1 VTTPADELR
10 EIDQALRLVASQR
23 LAAAS
28 ALQRW
33 MGISFRRATELL
45 DELHRQ
51 GWVGPA
57 NGSAARALHAQYC
70 QQCGRVGRQGFQVY
84 PSGDFGGPPLT
95 VCVNKNACR
104 KRRPKPLRDD
114 A

>member
-1 VTTPADELR
+1 MTQPDTER
-10 EIDQALRLVASQR
+10 ALHLVAANR

-33 MGISFRRATELL
+33 MNITFARANNLL
-45 DELHRQ
+45 DELHQQ

-57 NGSAARALHAQYC
+57 DGSSARTLHAQYC
-70 QQCGRVGRQGFQVY
+70 QQCGRIGRRGFTTY
-84 PSGDFGGPPLT
+84 PPGDFGGPPLT
-95 VCVNKNACR
+95 VCANKTACR
-104 KRRPKPLRDD
+104 KRRPKPARND

>member
-1 VTTPADELR
+1 MTTAPPSVPEV
-10 EIDQALRLVASQR
+10 DQALRLVATER

-45 DELHRQ
+45 DELHQQ

-57 NGSAARALHAQYC
+57 HGSAARALHAQCC
-70 QQCGRVGRQGFQVY
+70 QQCGRIGRRGFRVY
-84 PSGDFGGPPLT
+84 PSSDFGAPPIT
-95 VCVNKNACR
+95 VCANKNACR
-104 KRRPKPLRDD
+104 KRWPKPLRDD